1 MRYWLVMPAAG
12 SGTRFGG
19 ASPKQYA
26 LLEGRTVIE
35 WALRPFLSDSRCA
48 GVVVATGPGD
58 SEWMRIGARL
68 SPIEHAATGSGPRAL
83 TAVTGG
89 EQRSHSVRLALEA
102 LAGRAAAA
110 DWVLVHDAARP
121 CLGREDL
128 ERLLEHVAPHPLGGV
143 LATRAAD
150 TLKRASPPSAGRP
163 DTLKVAETVDR
174 TTLWRALT
182 PQMFRYGRLCAAL
195 DAAHAA
201 QRFPTDEAQALEWQG
216 EEPLLVEGA
225 ASNLKI
231 TTAEDLLLAAAVL
244 RSRHHGHPQGTRM
257 RTGSGFDVHAFGP
270 GDFLMLGGVRIA
282 HSHGVIAHSD
292 GDVLLH
298 ALCDALLGAAGLGDI
313 GQHFSDQDSRWRG
326 ADSGRFVA
334 SVLGMLRERGLEVVN
349 ADLTVIAESPRLA
362 PHRAAIRGA
371 IARLLEVAEER
382 INVKATTTEGLGF
395 LGRAEG
401 IAAQAVV
408 SLAESPAW
416 RSGS

>member
-1 MRYWLVMPAAG
+1 
-12 SGTRFGG
+12 
-19 ASPKQYA
+19 
-26 LLEGRTVIE
+26 
-35 WALRPFLSDSRCA
+35 
-48 GVVVATGPGD
+48 VVVATRPDD
-58 SEWMRIGARL
+58 SEWTRIGARL
-68 SPIEHAATGSGPRAL
+68 SRVEHASTARGPPAL

-121 CLGREDL
+121 CLGQEDL
-128 ERLLEHVAPHPLGGV
+128 ERLLGRVAPHPLGGV
-143 LATRAAD
+143 LATAAAD
-150 TLKRASPPSAGRP
+150 TLKRASPPSAGPP
-163 DTLKVAETVDR
+163 DTRKVAETVDR
-174 TTLWRALT
+174 TALWRALT
-182 PQMFRYGRLCAAL
+182 PQMFRYGRLRAAL

-201 QRFPTDEAQALEWQG
+201 RRFPSDEAQALEWQG

-231 TTAEDLLLAAAVL
+231 TTAEDLLLAAAIL

-270 GDFLMLGGVRIA
+270 GDFIMLGGVRIA
-282 HSHGVIAHSD
+282 HSRGVIAHSD

-313 GQHFSDQDSRWRG
+313 GQHFSDEDPRWRG

-362 PHRAAIRGA
+362 PHRAAMRGA

-382 INVKATTTEGLGF
+382 INIKATTTEGLGF